1 MEYGDLIITW
11 ISRLIVPTAI
21 YDGVEVIAR
30 GIFTY
35 ITPLL
40 LIIAIATRS
49 LEESLDMTNTTG
61 RWVNALRDMAILG
74 AAITVYFA
82 AGNMVNEFFSATYGY
97 FEKIGSVGSITN
109 QLADTIEQLESKTQD
124 TGTLSYL
131 AGSVWRFAG
140 TLVYYSS
147 LIAVTTLI
155 AFLHLAQALGYGLC
169 FCWGLIALPM
179 SITRNFRLLKGWAMF
194 TAFILVWPVV
204 ESLSMGLISS
214 IFSDMGQTMS
224 SSASGNTAIDQGAVM
239 MMYTTLNIILFMIAV
254 VAPFVANA
262 LVSNTSAGKDFV
274 VPFIAGAMANV
285 AAMNHVNTK
294 AAQPMAQAVGSAG
307 KAVGSGLAS
316 RVGAEASF
324 IKEAFRPQ
332 PSSQVSSEFSELK
345 STSTASATS
354 PATPK
359 QSTTTDPSARQA
371 RRGAIINQNKN
382 NNGKV
387 S

>member
-1 MEYGDLIITW
+1 MEVGDLIITW
-11 ISRLIVPTAI
+11 IGRLIVPTSI

-35 ITPLL
+35 ITPVILV
-40 LIIAIATRS
+40 IAIATRA
-49 LEESLDMTNTTG
+49 LEESLDMTNSSG
-61 RWVNALRDMAILG
+61 RWVNALRDMAVLG

-82 AGNMVNEFFSATYGY
+82 AGNMVNEFFSATYSY
-97 FEKIGSVGSITN
+97 FERIGSVGSITN
-109 QLADTIEQLESKTQD
+109 QLADTIEQLESKTED

-131 AGSVWRFAG
+131 VGSVWSFAG
-140 TLVYYSS
+140 TLVYYAS

-169 FCWGLIALPM
+169 FCWGLIAIPM
-179 SITRNFRLLKGWAMF
+179 SITRNFRLLKGWLMF
-194 TAFILVWPVV
+194 TAFILLWPVV
-204 ESLSMGLISS
+204 ESLTMGLISS
-214 IFSDMGQTMS
+214 IFADMGQTMT

-254 VAPFVANA
+254 VAPFVTNA
-262 LVSNTSAGKDFV
+262 LVANAPAGKDFV

-294 AAQPMAQAVGSAG
+294 AAGPIGKAG
-307 KAVGSGLAS
+307 KAVGSGFAS
-316 RVGAEASF
+316 RVGAEASY
-324 IKEAFRPQ
+324 IREAFRTP
-332 PSSQVSSEFSELK
+332 PAGNSGGDSSSMKEAATSSVSSPAS
-345 STSTASATS
+345 SSHNTS
-354 PATPK
+354 
-359 QSTTTDPSARQA
+359 TDPSERQA

-382 NNGKV
+382 KA

>member
-1 MEYGDLIITW
+1 MEAGDLIITW
-11 ISRLIVPTAI
+11 ISRLIVPTSI

-35 ITPLL
+35 LTPVLL
-40 LIIAIATRS
+40 VIAIATRS
-49 LEESLDMTNTTG
+49 LEESLDMTNASG

-82 AGNMVNEFFSATYGY
+82 AGNMVNEFFSATYSY

-109 QLADTIEQLESKTQD
+109 QLADTIEQLEAKTED

-131 AGSVWRFAG
+131 AGSVWNFAG
-140 TLVYYSS
+140 TMVYYAS

-169 FCWGLIALPM
+169 FCWGLIAIPM

-194 TAFILVWPVV
+194 SAFILLWPVV
-204 ESLSMGLISS
+204 ESLTMGLISN
-214 IFSDMGQTMS
+214 IFAQMGQTMTG
-224 SSASGNTAIDQGAVM
+224 SASGNTDIDQGAVM

-254 VAPFVANA
+254 VAPFVTNA
-262 LVSNTSAGKDFV
+262 LVSNAPAGKDFV

-285 AAMNHVNTK
+285 AAMNAVNTK
-294 AAQPMAQAVGSAG
+294 AAQPIGSAG
-307 KAVGSGLAS
+307 KAVGSGIAS

-324 IKEAFRPQ
+324 IKQAFRPQ
-332 PSSQVSSEFSELK
+332 PS
-345 STSTASATS
+345 TSC
-354 PATPK
+354 
-359 QSTTTDPSARQA
+359 
-371 RRGAIINQNKN
+371 
-382 NNGKV
+382 
-387 S
+387 

>member
-11 ISRLIVPTAI
+11 IGRLIVPTSI

-35 ITPLL
+35 LTPVL

-49 LEESLDMTNTTG
+49 LEESLDMTNASG

-109 QLADTIEQLESKTQD
+109 QLADTIEQLEAKTED
-124 TGTLSYL
+124 TGTLSFL
-131 AGSVWRFAG
+131 AGSVWSFAG
-140 TLVYYSS
+140 TIVYYSS

-169 FCWGLIALPM
+169 FCWGLIAIPM

-194 TAFILVWPVV
+194 SAFILVWPVV
-204 ESLSMGLISS
+204 ESLTMGLISN
-214 IFSDMGQTMS
+214 IFADMGQTMTG
-224 SSASGNTAIDQGAVM
+224 SASGNTDLDQGAVM

-262 LVSNTSAGKDFV
+262 LVSNVPAGKDFV

-285 AAMNHVNTK
+285 AAMNAVNTK
-294 AAQPMAQAVGSAG
+294 AAGPVADGVGRAS
-307 KAVGSGLAS
+307 KAVGRGIAS
-316 RVGAEASF
+316 RVGAEASY
-324 IKEAFRPQ
+324 IKEAFRHQ
-332 PSSQVSSEFSELK
+332 PSTKVNSEFSELK
-345 STSTASATS
+345 STSASTATS
-354 PATPK
+354 SSSK
-359 QSTTTDPSARQA
+359 TTTDPSERQA
-371 RRGAIINQNKN
+371 RRGAIINQNANKT
-382 NNGKV
+382 
-387 S
+387 SS

>member
-11 ISRLIVPTAI
+11 INRLIVPTAI

-35 ITPLL
+35 ITPVLL
-40 LIIAIATRS
+40 VIAIATRS
-49 LEESLDMTNTTG
+49 LEESLDMTNSSG

-97 FEKIGSVGSITN
+97 FERIGSVGSITN
-109 QLADTIEQLESKTQD
+109 QLADTIEQLESKTED

-131 AGSVWRFAG
+131 AGSVWSFAG

-169 FCWGLIALPM
+169 FCWGLIAIPM
-179 SITRNFRLLKGWAMF
+179 SITRNFRLLKGWLMF

-204 ESLSMGLISS
+204 ESLTMGLISS

-224 SSASGNTAIDQGAVM
+224 GSASGNTAIDQGAVM

-262 LVSNTSAGKDFV
+262 LVSNAPAGKDFV

-294 AAQPMAQAVGSAG
+294 AAGPISSAG
-307 KAVGSGLAS
+307 KAVGGGLAS

-332 PSSQVSSEFSELK
+332 PSTIVNSEFSELK
-345 STSTASATS
+345 A
-354 PATPK
+354 
-359 QSTTTDPSARQA
+359 TTTSSPNSGTTSDPTARQA

-382 NNGKV
+382 KT